1 MIQTKCKAVLF
12 DLDGT
17 LVNTLTDLGNAIN
30 APLVAK
36 GFDALPNERVQ
47 SLVGNGLVNAL
58 HNALNEYNMDTNGV
72 AFDEYFHILMDFYRA
87 HPVDQSRPYEGIC
100 EMLKNLRAPYGILS
114 NKDDALVQKIVAT
127 LFPDF
132 PFVSVF
138 GLRQEFPRKPDPF
151 GVIEFAEKLHIQPSE
166 ILYVGDSEVDV
177 KTADAAGSPCLLCS
191 WGFRKR
197 EALEALN
204 CPIVDDA
211 HELFTSIH
219 QIIR

>member
-1 MIQTKCKAVLF
+1 MIKTKCKAVLF

-30 APLVAK
+30 APLVQK
-36 GFDALPNERVQ
+36 GYEALSDERVQ

-58 HNALNEYNMDTNGV
+58 HNALNAYHIDTNG
-72 AFDEYFHILMDFYRA
+72 ADFDESFRILMDFYRA

-100 EMLKNLRAPYGILS
+100 DLLTNLNAPYGILS
-114 NKDDALVQKIVAT
+114 NKADALVQKIVAT

-138 GLRQEFPRKPDPF
+138 GLRQEFPRKPDPY
-151 GVIEFAEKLHIQPSE
+151 GIIEFAEKLNIQPQE
-166 ILYVGDSEVDV
+166 VLYVGDSEVDV
-177 KTADAAGSPCLLCS
+177 KTAHAAGAPCIVCS
-191 WGFRKR
+191 WGFRGR
-197 EALEALN
+197 AALEALG
-204 CPIVDDA
+204 CPIVDNA
-211 HELFTSIH
+211 QELFTSIE